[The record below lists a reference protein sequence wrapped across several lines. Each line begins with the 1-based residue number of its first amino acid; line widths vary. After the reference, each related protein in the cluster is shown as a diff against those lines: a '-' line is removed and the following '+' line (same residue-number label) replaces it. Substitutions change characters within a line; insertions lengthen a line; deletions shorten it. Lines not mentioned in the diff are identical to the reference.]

1 MCVERMTVSSWPKRA
16 PLSVMERTPELG
28 SKIMIVKQAPLQSIL
43 LGRKTLEVR
52 GTCYKSGVYWFGNK
66 GKLYAVARLG
76 PGTRVETRKDWER
89 LREYHLMDSASPPYP
104 RTYVFQ
110 ILALEKRN
118 LSFRHTRG
126 AINIVRYRGA

>member
-1 MCVERMTVSSWPKRA
+1 MARNER

-28 SKIMIVKQAPLQSIL
+28 SKIMIVKQAPVQSIL

-76 PGTRVETRKDWER
+76 PGTLVESQKDWER
-89 LREYHLMDSASPPYP
+89 LRQHHLMNSASPPYP
-104 RTYVFQ
+104 RTFVFQ
-110 ILALEKRN
+110 ILYCERRKLT
-118 LSFRHTRG
+118 FHHTKG
-126 AINIVRYRGA
+126 AVNIVRYRGA